1 MKNIG
6 NILVYI
12 VFALFLCA
20 WVGSLCVLG
29 YNAILSDTP
38 TERISCFFVLIITI
52 VLMAVIIIIYAKFK
66 NNY

>member
-1 MKNIG
+1 MKKFG

-12 VFALFLCA
+12 VIALFLCA
-20 WVGSLCVLG
+20 WVGTMCVLG
-29 YNAILSDTP
+29 YNAMLSDNP
-38 TERISCFFVLIITI
+38 TERISCFFALIITI